1 MSDDEH
7 CKSISRSTAGDL
19 QQIQQIQER
28 YERELTEI
36 KGVVN
41 ALLFQRNLTICN
53 HCNEI
58 VQAAK
63 FVDEG
68 TSPISAPCVDVP
80 IVDLGFD
87 NHVEFSEDSQ
97 RIQRN
102 NFSHKARGN
111 TNLEGNNDNY
121 LIFLI

>member
-1 MSDDEH
+1 MSDNER
-7 CKSISRSTAGDL
+7 CKSISCSTAGDL

-28 YERELTEI
+28 YEKELTEI
-36 KGVVN
+36 KGAVN
-41 ALLFQRNLTICN
+41 ALLSQRNLTTCN

-63 FVDEG
+63 FVGEG
-68 TSPISAPCVDVP
+68 TSHMSAPCVDVP

-87 NHVEFSEDSQ
+87 NLVEFSEDSK

-102 NFSHKARGN
+102 NFSYKARGN

-121 LIFLI
+121 LTFLI